1 MHDED
6 GDGSGS
12 KIETL
17 LTDHTAV
24 RRIKGW
30 PCARHRQRWVEI
42 Q

>member
-6 GDGSGS
+6 DDGSGS

-17 LTDHTAV
+17 LTDHTAL

-30 PCARHRQRWVEI
+30 PCDRHRQRWVEI